1 MNHIKNVLIL
11 CIISITFISP
21 CFAGKQKQGKR
32 SIFES
37 KEDDIDIKFP
47 ELLTHLIN
55 GDHNETPKA
64 LYNFLN
70 ELALYTEEEKK
81 YIFKLALN
89 AFFEFKVDENF
100 LSNFFSINDFS
111 EFLRSKKKRCVHKKK
126 GTLLDVA
133 VRRGYSDE
141 ICAIICGY
149 QETSPITNRGK
160 AFVRKKGINKK

>member
-21 CFAGKQKQGKR
+21 CFAGKQKRGKR

-37 KEDDIDIKFP
+37 KEDDIDIQFP

-55 GDHNETPKA
+55 GDYDEAPKA
-64 LYNFLN
+64 LYNFFN
-70 ELALYTEEEKK
+70 ELALYTEAEKK

-100 LSNFFSINDFS
+100 LSNLFSIDEFS
-111 EFLRSKKKRCVHKKK
+111 EILTAKKQRCVHEGKE
-126 GTLLDVA
+126 TLLDVA

-141 ICAIICGY
+141 ICAIIYGY
-149 QETSPITNRGK
+149 QETSPITHQGK